1 MRHLILTLALL
12 LVLPGFSPGS
22 ATAGEGPDFNDRPSV
37 GHPLR
42 FTDARGNVFRP
53 RTLIVLIRSG
63 TLAAPLPAT
72 TDNATSEDHLDLSG
86 TPLVGQFFRRRLAP
100 SDAAREGLL
109 LGPVVRIGDALVLDA
124 HAATAT
130 LTGRTLVL
138 TANFP
143 RDGAIRYHVGRLD
156 FSPGT
161 PPGRD
166 GTPAG
171 TAYLIDGTLVL
182 AGTESGALIT
192 DWRKIL
198 GGGN

>member
-12 LVLPGFSPGS
+12 LVLPGFGSGFGPGS

-100 SDAAREGLL
+100 SDAARE
-109 LGPVVRIGDALVLDA
+109 
-124 HAATAT
+124 AAMAPSAT
-130 LTGRTLVL
+130 MSGGSTSPP
-138 TANFP
+138 AP
-143 RDGAIRYHVGRLD
+143 RPAVMELRRA
-156 FSPGT
+156 
-161 PPGRD
+161 PPILSMA
-166 GTPAG
+166 PWF
-171 TAYLIDGTLVL
+171 
-182 AGTESGALIT
+182 
-192 DWRKIL
+192 WRAPRAAP
-198 GGGN
+198 